1 MPEIGAYEAKTHLPK
16 LLERIQKG
24 ERFTITKHGHPVAEL
39 IPVTRKDPEAVRQT
53 ISGIRSY
60 RATVQEGSPL
70 KVFSKRTKRSATW
83 LISDIVTDAAST
95 ERAME

>member
-53 ISGIRSY
+53 IKGIRSY
-60 RATVQEGSPL
+60 RETL
-70 KVFSKRTKRSATW
+70 RKRGITTQVLLEKNETLRDLAH
-83 LISDIVTDAAST
+83 LGH
-95 ERAME
+95 RH